1 MDGFEI
7 GQHLP
12 DWNTAAISRDGAGD
26 ERMHHRQVGG
36 TYGSG
41 LPKTEGVGCE
51 MCLAIP
57 LRLVEINNLAGVGK
71 VETGDMSKDVS
82 LMLLPKGVKIGDYVL
97 VHAGFALQKLDE
109 EAALETLNLLRE
121 MAEAIEQE
129 ENP

>member
-1 MDGFEI
+1 
-7 GQHLP
+7 
-12 DWNTAAISRDGAGD
+12 
-26 ERMHHRQVGG
+26 
-36 TYGSG
+36 
-41 LPKTEGVGCE
+41 

-82 LMLLPKGVKIGDYVL
+82 LTLLPKEVKNGDYVL
-97 VHAGFALQKLDE
+97 VHAGFALQRLDE